1 MADSKELTERQE
13 TAPEARA
20 GTAPTQVVLVPA
32 VDVLEDPDGL
42 TVVAD
47 MPGVS
52 ADRLDLRVEKDQL
65 VIEGDL
71 AVDVPA
77 EMEPLYAEVRG
88 SHYRRA
94 FSLSQELDTD
104 AIGAE
109 MKDGVL
115 RVRIPKKEAH
125 RPRKI
130 QVQVG

>member
-1 MADSKELTERQE
+1 MAESKELTQKQE
-13 TAPEARA
+13 TTPEAQA
-20 GTAPTQVVLVPA
+20 GAAREVVLVPA

-42 TVVAD
+42 TVIAD

-52 ADRLDLRVEKDQL
+52 AERLDLRVEQDQL

-71 AVDVPA
+71 SIEMPA
-77 EMEPLYAEVRG
+77 EMQPLYADVRG

-104 AIGAE
+104 AIAAE
-109 MKDGVL
+109 MKNGVL

-125 RPRKI
+125 RPKRI
-130 QVQVG
+130 EVQVA

>member
-1 MADSKELTERQE
+1 MAESKELTQKQE
-13 TAPEARA
+13 TAPE
-20 GTAPTQVVLVPA
+20 TQGRTTREVVLVPA

-52 ADRLDLRVEKDQL
+52 PERLDLRVEKDQL

-71 AVDVPA
+71 AIDMPA
-77 EMEPLYAEVRG
+77 EMEPVYADVRG

-94 FSLSQELDTD
+94 FSLSQELDTE
-104 AIGAE
+104 AIAAE
-109 MKDGVL
+109 MKNGVL

-125 RPRKI
+125 RPKRI
-130 QVQVG
+130 QVQVA